1 MSFSIALSGLN
12 ASNSELNTISNN
24 IANVSTT
31 GFKESRTEFASVYS
45 GSEAGGVE
53 VVGVSQNFEKSGT
66 VTGTGR
72 SLDMAL
78 SGNGFFVLEDN
89 KGQTLYTRSGIFN
102 MNADGQIIANNGAA
116 LKGYSVDE
124 NNNLMLGSVGTVQI
138 STASLQAEATDRI
151 DFVANL
157 DARENVPTSAAFDPT
172 DSNSYNHS
180 YTTPVFDSLGNP
192 HTVSQYFVK
201 TANTNEWNLYVY
213 VDGVQA
219 DLDGSGVV
227 DAADVETVVFGSD
240 GTLDLNP
247 VSAPSN
253 TLTADGSYSIPVTLA
268 PVANNLNIN
277 VSLASI
283 TQYGSDF
290 VVSKNSPN
298 GYTSGDY
305 ASVRMENDGRIY
317 ATYTN
322 GQSQLQ
328 GQVVLANFASPQNLI
343 KTSDTAWLQSFSS
356 GTPVLGTAG
365 SGVFGDLTSGAL
377 EGSNV
382 DLTSEL
388 VALMTAQRNYQANT
402 KSISTSDQLTQAL
415 FNVV

>member
-12 ASNSELNTISNN
+12 ASNSELNSISNN

-78 SGNGFFVLEDN
+78 SGNGFFVLEDS

-102 MNADGQIIANNGAA
+102 MNADGMITANNGGS
-116 LKGYSVDE
+116 LQGYSVDA
-124 NNNLMLGSVGTVQI
+124 NNNLLLGSVGTVQI
-138 STASLQAEATDRI
+138 STASLQAKESDSVE
-151 DFVANL
+151 FVANL
-157 DARENVPTSAAFDPT
+157 DAREAAPVLAFDYS
-172 DSNSYNHS
+172 DSSTYNHS
-180 YTTPVFDSLGNP
+180 YTTPVYDSLGNP
-192 HTVSQYFVK
+192 HTMSQYFVK
-201 TANTNEWNLYVY
+201 TAANDWQVHVL
-213 VDGVQA
+213 VDGQA
-219 DLDGSGVV
+219 I
-227 DAADVETVVFGSD
+227 D
-240 GTLDLNP
+240 GTDNL
-247 VSAPSN
+247 VAAGAPTATDNATFSFN
-253 TLTADGSYSIPVTLA
+253 ADGTIDATGTTVYPITFNPANGANSVT
-268 PVANNLNIN
+268 VN
-277 VSLASI
+277 VDLSSV

-305 ASVRMENDGRIY
+305 ASVRMENDGRIF

>member
-138 STASLQAEATDRI
+138 STASLQAKATDSI
-151 DFVANL
+151 EFVANV
-157 DARENVPTSAAFDPT
+157 DAREGVPISTPFDRT

-192 HTVSQYFVK
+192 HTISQYFVK
-201 TANTNEWNLYVY
+201 SNVTNEWEIHVY
-213 VDGVQA
+213 VNDELAPTTSHTVEFSQGVPN
-219 DLDGSGVV
+219 
-227 DAADVETVVFGSD
+227 TPD
-240 GTLDLNP
+240 GTILTGGTFSISFD
-247 VSAPSN
+247 PSN
-253 TLTADGSYSIPVTLA
+253 GASQVNIAVDLA
-268 PVANNLNIN
+268 GM
-277 VSLASI
+277 

-305 ASVRMENDGRIY
+305 ASVRMENDGKIY

-328 GQVVLANFASPQNLI
+328 GQVVLANFAAPQNLI

>member
-78 SGNGFFVLEDN
+78 SGNGFFVLEDS

-102 MNADGQIIANNGAA
+102 MNADGVITANSGAA
-116 LKGYSVDE
+116 LQGYSVDG
-124 NNNLMLGSVGTVQI
+124 NNNLLLGSVGTVQI
-138 STASLQAEATDRI
+138 STASLQARETDSI
-151 DFVANL
+151 EFVANL
-157 DARENVPTSAAFDPT
+157 DAREQAPAAAFDYS
-172 DSNSYNHS
+172 DSSTYNHS
-180 YTTPVFDSLGNP
+180 YTTPVYDSLGNP

-201 TANTNEWNLYVY
+201 GASNDWDVHVL
-213 VDGVQA
+213 VDGQA
-219 DLDGSGVV
+219 IDGS
-227 DAADVETVVFGSD
+227 DALVPAGSPTTTDSANFTFNAD
-240 GTLDLNP
+240 GTIASGGNYSVSFDPANGANGVTVNIDL
-247 VSAPSN
+247 SS
-253 TLTADGSYSIPVTLA
+253 VT
-268 PVANNLNIN
+268 
-277 VSLASI
+277 
-283 TQYGSDF
+283 QFGSDF

-305 ASVRMENDGRIY
+305 ASVRMENDGRIF

-328 GQVVLANFASPQNLI
+328 GQVVLADFAAPQNLI

>member
-24 IANVSTT
+24 IANVSTS

-78 SGNGFFVLEDN
+78 SGNGFFVLEDG
-89 KGQTLYTRSGIFN
+89 KGQTLYTRSGIFS
-102 MNADGQIIANNGAA
+102 MNADGQITSNNGAA
-116 LKGYSVDE
+116 LKGYSVDG
-124 NNNLMLGSVGTVQI
+124 NNNLMLGSVGTIQI
-138 STASLQAEATDRI
+138 STASLQAKATDSI
-151 DFVANL
+151 EFVANL
-157 DARENVPTSAAFDPT
+157 DARESVPASATFDPT

-180 YTTPVFDSLGNP
+180 YTTPIFDSLGNP

-219 DLDGSGVV
+219 DLDGSGTA
-227 DAADVETVVFGSD
+227 DASDVETVVFGND
-240 GTLDLNP
+240 GTLDLG
-247 VSAPSN
+247 AASN
-253 TLTADGSYSIPVTLA
+253 TLTVDGNYNIPVTLA
-268 PVANNLNIN
+268 PVASNLDIN
-277 VSLASI
+277 VNLASI

-305 ASVRMENDGRIY
+305 ASVRMENDGKIY

-356 GTPVLGTAG
+356 GTPVMGTAG

>member
-24 IANVSTT
+24 IANVSTS

-116 LKGYSVDE
+116 LKGYSVDG

-138 STASLQAEATDRI
+138 STASLQAKATDSI

-157 DARENVPTSAAFDPT
+157 DARENVPTSATFDPT

-219 DLDGSGVV
+219 DLDGSGTA
-227 DAADVETVVFGSD
+227 DASDVETVVFGND
-240 GTLDLNP
+240 GTLDLG
-247 VSAPSN
+247 AASN
-253 TLTADGSYSIPVTLA
+253 TLTVDGNYNIPVTLA
-268 PVANNLNIN
+268 PVASNLDIN
-277 VSLASI
+277 VDLASI

-305 ASVRMENDGRIY
+305 ASVRMENDGKIY